1 MIERVIE
8 KYNYPDD
15 LANFLRDLYPWLIE
29 YFGSDKKDIIDATLL
44 DTPIFTNTNSYEIVK
59 KYGDLE
65 SLGIVKEDDFKRSSG
80 VCSFD
85 VDVVYEN
92 KEFKISNYKRAVSVA
107 RDLSLDYIKSGLI
120 HEICHAIKTYYNGFV
135 ILGDILIERDGL
147 IIRRSKLI
155 NDTDRVRKVFLE
167 EHNVA
172 FEEGLNSLAEEWL
185 AKKVIDPDYEVKG
198 YGLITQMARNV
209 VRGLDC
215 LPELINAQIYKTDV
229 DFIPEYEKLMAIS
242 DLIYQKNLELF
253 EAIFDKEKFNK
264 INAELQSIIIN
275 DYNPLIKEII
285 TTKVER

>member
-1 MIERVIE
+1 MIESVIE
-8 KYNYPDD
+8 KYNYPAD

-29 YFGSDKKDIIDATLL
+29 YFGSDKKDIIDAMFL

-65 SLGIVKEDDFKRSSG
+65 NLGIVKEDDFKRASG

-85 VDVVYEN
+85 VDVIWEN
-92 KEFKISNYKRAVSVA
+92 GEYKIDKYKRAVSVSGDISED
-107 RDLSLDYIKSGLI
+107 RVKSDLI

-135 ILGDILIERDGL
+135 ICGDILIERDGL
-147 IIRRSKLI
+147 VIRRSKLI

-185 AKKVIDPDYEVKG
+185 AKKVIAPDYEVKG

-215 LPELINAQIYKTDV
+215 LQELVNAQIYKTDV
-229 DFIPEYEKLMAIS
+229 DFIPEYDRLMAIS

-264 INAELQSIIIN
+264 INAELQSMIIN

>member
-1 MIERVIE
+1 MIEKLIE

-29 YFGSDKKDIIDATLL
+29 YFGSDKKDIIDAMFL

-65 SLGIVKEDDFKRSSG
+65 NLGIVKEDDFKRASG

-85 VDVVYEN
+85 VDVIWEN
-92 KEFKISNYKRAVSVA
+92 GEYKIDKYKRAVSVSGDISED
-107 RDLSLDYIKSGLI
+107 RVKSDLI

-135 ILGDILIERDGL
+135 ICGDILIERDGL

-155 NDTDRVRKVFLE
+155 NENNRVRKALIE

>member
-44 DTPIFTNTNSYEIVK
+44 DTPIFTNTNSFEIVK

-65 SLGIVKEDDFKRSSG
+65 NLGIVKEDDFKRSSG

-215 LPELINAQIYKTDV
+215 LPELISAQIYKTDV

-264 INAELQSIIIN
+264 INAELQSMIIN
-275 DYNPLIKEII
+275 DYNPLIKDII

>member
-1 MIERVIE
+1 MIDKIIE
-8 KYNYPDD
+8 KYNYPAD

-29 YFGSDKKDIIDATLL
+29 YFGSDKKDIIDAMFL

-65 SLGIVKEDDFKRSSG
+65 NLGIVKEDDFKRASG

-85 VDVVYEN
+85 VDVIWEN
-92 KEFKISNYKRAVSVA
+92 GEYKIDKYKRAVSVSGDISEE
-107 RDLSLDYIKSGLI
+107 RVKSDLI

-135 ILGDILIERDGL
+135 ICGDILIERDGL

-185 AKKVIDPDYEVKG
+185 AKKVIAPDYEVKG

-215 LPELINAQIYKTDV
+215 LQELVNAQIYKTDV

-242 DLIYQKNLELF
+242 DLIYQKNLKLF
-253 EAIFDKEKFNK
+253 ESIFDKEKFNEV
-264 INAELQSIIIN
+264 NAELQSIIIN

-285 TTKVER
+285 TSKVER

>member
-65 SLGIVKEDDFKRSSG
+65 NLGIVKEDDFKRSSG

>member
-1 MIERVIE
+1 MIESVIE
-8 KYNYPDD
+8 KYNYPDN

-29 YFGSDKKDIIDATLL
+29 YFGSDKKDIIDAMFL

-65 SLGIVKEDDFKRSSG
+65 NLGIVKEDDFKRASG

-85 VDVVYEN
+85 VDVIWEN
-92 KEFKISNYKRAVSVA
+92 GEYKIDKYKRAVSVSGDISKD
-107 RDLSLDYIKSGLI
+107 RVKSDLI

-135 ILGDILIERDGL
+135 ICGDILIERDGL

-185 AKKVIDPDYEVKG
+185 AKRVINPDYEVKG
-198 YGLITQMARNV
+198 YRLITQMARNV

-215 LPELINAQIYKTDV
+215 LQELVNAQIYKTDV

-242 DLIYQKNLELF
+242 DLIYQKNLKLF
-253 EAIFDKEKFNK
+253 ESIFDKEKFNE
-264 INAELQSIIIN
+264 INAELQKIIID

>member
-1 MIERVIE
+1 MIESVIE
-8 KYNYPDD
+8 KYNYPDN

-29 YFGSDKKDIIDATLL
+29 YFGSDKKDIIDAMFL

-65 SLGIVKEDDFKRSSG
+65 NLGIVKEDDFKRASG

-85 VDVVYEN
+85 VDVIWEN
-92 KEFKISNYKRAVSVA
+92 GEYKIDKYKRAVSVSGDISED
-107 RDLSLDYIKSGLI
+107 RVKSDLI

-135 ILGDILIERDGL
+135 ICGDILIERDGL

-185 AKKVIDPDYEVKG
+185 AKRVINPDYEVKG
-198 YGLITQMARNV
+198 YRLITQMARNV

>member
-44 DTPIFTNTNSYEIVK
+44 DTPIFTNTNSFEIVK

-65 SLGIVKEDDFKRSSG
+65 NLGIVKEDDFKRSSG

-215 LPELINAQIYKTDV
+215 LPELISAQIYKTDV
-229 DFIPEYEKLMAIS
+229 DFIFEYEKLMAIS

>member
-8 KYNYPDD
+8 KYNYSVD

-29 YFGSDKKDIIDATLL
+29 YFGSDKKDIIDAMFL

-65 SLGIVKEDDFKRSSG
+65 NLGIVKEDDFKRSSG

-172 FEEGLNSLAEEWL
+172 FEEGLNSLAEELL
-185 AKKVIDPDYEVKG
+185 AKKVIDPDFEVKG

>member
-1 MIERVIE
+1 MIEKVIE

-65 SLGIVKEDDFKRSSG
+65 NLGIVKEDDFKRSSG

-92 KEFKISNYKRAVSVA
+92 KEFKISNYKRTVSVA

-120 HEICHAIKTYYNGFV
+120 HEICHAIKTYYNSFV

-215 LPELINAQIYKTDV
+215 LPELIDAQIYKTDV

>member
-1 MIERVIE
+1 MIDKIIE
-8 KYNYPDD
+8 KYNYPAD

-29 YFGSDKKDIIDATLL
+29 YFGKDKKDIIDATLL

-65 SLGIVKEDDFKRSSG
+65 NLGMVKEDDFKRSSG

-85 VDVVYEN
+85 VDVIWEN
-92 KEFKISNYKRAVSVA
+92 GEYKIDKYKRAVSVSGDISEE
-107 RDLSLDYIKSGLI
+107 RVKSDLI

-135 ILGDILIERDGL
+135 ICGDILIERDGL

-185 AKKVIDPDYEVKG
+185 AKKVIAPDYEVKG

-215 LPELINAQIYKTDV
+215 LQELVNAQIYKTDV

-242 DLIYQKNLELF
+242 DLIYQKNLKLF
-253 EAIFDKEKFNK
+253 ESIFDKEKFNEV
-264 INAELQSIIIN
+264 NAELQSMIIN

-285 TTKVER
+285 TSKVER

>member
-1 MIERVIE
+1 MIDKVIE

-15 LANFLRDLYPWLIE
+15 LANFLRELYPWLIE
-29 YFGSDKKDIIDATLL
+29 YFGSDKKDIIDDMFL

-65 SLGIVKEDDFKRSSG
+65 NLGIVKEDDFKRASG

-85 VDVVYEN
+85 VDVIWEN
-92 KEFKISNYKRAVSVA
+92 GEYKIDKYKRAVSVSGDISED
-107 RDLSLDYIKSGLI
+107 RVKSDLI

-135 ILGDILIERDGL
+135 ICGDILIERDGL

-155 NDTDRVRKVFLE
+155 NENNRVRKALIE

>member
-1 MIERVIE
+1 MIESVIE

-29 YFGSDKKDIIDATLL
+29 YFGSDKKDIIDAMFL

-65 SLGIVKEDDFKRSSG
+65 NLGIVKEDDFKRASG

-85 VDVVYEN
+85 VDVIWEN
-92 KEFKISNYKRAVSVA
+92 GEYKIDKYKRAVSVSGDISED
-107 RDLSLDYIKSGLI
+107 RVKSDLI

-135 ILGDILIERDGL
+135 ICGDILIERDGL

-155 NDTDRVRKVFLE
+155 NENNRVRKALIE

-215 LPELINAQIYKTDV
+215 LQELVNAQIYKTDV

-242 DLIYQKNLELF
+242 DLIYQKNLKLF
-253 EAIFDKEKFNK
+253 ESIFDKEKFNEV
-264 INAELQSIIIN
+264 NAELQSIIIN

-285 TTKVER
+285 TSKVER

>member
-1 MIERVIE
+1 MIESVIE

-29 YFGSDKKDIIDATLL
+29 YFGSDKKDIIDAMFL

-65 SLGIVKEDDFKRSSG
+65 NLGIVKEDDFKRASG

-85 VDVVYEN
+85 VDVIWEN
-92 KEFKISNYKRAVSVA
+92 GEYKIDKYKRVVSVSGDISEE
-107 RDLSLDYIKSGLI
+107 RVKSDLI
-120 HEICHAIKTYYNGFV
+120 HEICHAIKTYYNGFA

-185 AKKVIDPDYEVKG
+185 AKRVINPDYEVKG
-198 YGLITQMARNV
+198 YRLITQMARNV

-215 LPELINAQIYKTDV
+215 LQELVNAQIYKTDV

-242 DLIYQKNLELF
+242 DLIYQKNLKLF
-253 EAIFDKEKFNK
+253 ESIFDKEKFNE
-264 INAELQSIIIN
+264 INAELQKIIID